1 MEIKNKS
8 ILYLEDDLQIA
19 NSFSRVIS
27 LFFTKIVH
35 CKNGYE
41 GLDVYNK
48 YKFDLILS
56 DINMPIMNGLEFIK
70 NIRKLDK
77 KIPIF
82 LVTSREKKDFDF
94 EKLEING
101 YLQKPLALKEF
112 MDFIKEFEEINRN

>member
-48 YKFDLILS
+48 NKFDLILS

-82 LVTSREKKDFDF
+82 LFTSCEKKDFDF